1 MDAWGELSADIA
13 SVATMEAFIHGV
25 TDKEAA
31 FITMSW
37 KPKTLDEAL
46 ALQEQVIHDK
56 RSLTGLGK
64 SCTKSAQSVS
74 FEYPESQEP
83 SIQNAA
89 AVARDTNPSVVKLQE
104 ELKDLKSSMSQMLT
118 LLGKSTALQA
128 APTSPSTL
136 PSPKR
141 ASFTSNMICHNCK
154 GKGHGYQDCPS
165 PCNPDF
171 MTPPQLLR
179 SPVRPP
185 TPTATPLN
193 S

>member
-25 TDKEAA
+25 TDKEVT

-37 KPKTLDEAL
+37 KPETLDEAL
-46 ALQEQVIHDK
+46 ALQKQVIHDK
-56 RSLTGLGK
+56 WSLTGRGK

-83 SIQNAA
+83 SIRNAA

-118 LLGKSTALQA
+118 LLGKSTASQA
-128 APTSPSTL
+128 AP
-136 PSPKR
+136 
-141 ASFTSNMICHNCK
+141 A
-154 GKGHGYQDCPS
+154 
-165 PCNPDF
+165 
-171 MTPPQLLR
+171 
-179 SPVRPP
+179 
-185 TPTATPLN
+185 
-193 S
+193 